1 MINVNKL
8 FPRLSIRVKLII
20 AFALVA
26 LGPLV
31 VVSYLGARET
41 VIQIKARAYS
51 ALEHDLE
58 MAEARTTQTLSSAEN
73 LVEIMTK
80 LALGPPGHVPI
91 PANSAQSVI
100 TLKGKALLDSGNASF
115 RASKHAEALA
125 FYRRA
130 TTEMPGHA
138 APWFGA
144 YMVARALNDTV
155 LADSAMRMVRTR
167 APGMQEHPARS
178 PAPMTPASPHGATIP
193 KAGGTF

>member
-1 MINVNKL
+1 MN
-8 FPRLSIRVKLII
+8 RII
-20 AFALVA
+20 LMALVA
-26 LGPLV
+26 AACG
-31 VVSYLGARET
+31 
-41 VIQIKARAYS
+41 RAGG
-51 ALEHDLE
+51 EVGTDTTTI
-58 MAEARTTQTLSSAEN
+58 AEVL
-73 LVEIMTK
+73 
-80 LALGPPGHVPI
+80 PPGHVPI
-91 PANSAQSVI
+91 PANSAGSVI
-100 TLKGKALLDSGNASF
+100 SLKGKALLDSGNVSF
-115 RASKHAEALA
+115 RANKHAEALA